1 MSEQILNA
9 LMRLFAI
16 VANVSRDGVPAV
28 ARNVVETYLKQM
40 LNQELVEKYLELFDQ
55 YLVLHNKGLKNKDDV
70 RGLKHNSLSAVKV
83 LNICFQIN
91 LELQQEQKVL
101 VVLRLLEYIK
111 FVNKIS
117 EKELEFI
124 RTVADSF
131 NIPDN
136 EFYNLK
142 AFVLDSFYNIPDKS
156 QILLVDNNKNPEQ
169 ALNDLF
175 GFSKIKHIYNEN
187 INGII
192 TFLHIPSTNMYIFYY
207 LGDDN
212 IYLNGQNV
220 APKWGYI
227 FNVGSSIRGLKI
239 NTIYYSDVANKF
251 REAYIKD
258 KIVFSAQDVQLRFKN
273 SNTGINNFTFSEDSG
288 QLIGIMGGSGVGKST
303 LLNLLNGKIK
313 PDSGEIL
320 INGYNIHTQREVL
333 KGLIGFVPQDD
344 LLIEE
349 LTVYQNLF
357 FNARLCFGN
366 YSDEVLHEL
375 VIKMLQDLDL
385 FESKDLP
392 VGNALNKFISGGQR
406 KRLNIA
412 LELIREPSVLLVDEP
427 TSGLSSMDSETVM
440 DLLKEQTLKGRLV
453 IVNIHQ
459 PSSDIYKMFDKIIVL
474 DRGGYLVYYG
484 NPVDA
489 IVYFKT
495 VSNHVN
501 AREAECTKCGNVNPE
516 QVLQILE
523 AKVVNEF
530 GKLTHNRKNSSEEW
544 HRIYQNKIKS
554 KEKTVPQQL
563 PLPTSNFKIP
573 GKFRQFRI
581 FMLRDILS
589 KITNKQYLLIN
600 FLEAPL
606 LAVIIGFFTKYIS
619 GTEGNPDAYV
629 FSMNEN
635 LPVYLFMSV
644 IVALFI
650 GLTVSAQEIIRDR
663 RILERE
669 SFLNLSKFSYL
680 NSKIMLMFLLSAIQ
694 MFTFVIIGNWILG
707 IKDMAWYYWL
717 ILFSTACFANILGL
731 NISASMNSIVTIYI
745 LIPFILV
752 PQLLFSGVIVKFD
765 KLHKN
770 ITNERYVPVIGDIM
784 ASRWAYEALAVQ
796 QFKANNYQKHFFK
809 IEKEMSAYVFNYNYL
824 IPELQLKVAKC
835 QENIVAQSNPKETEN
850 NLLLIKNEIE
860 KLKLQVTTI
869 PFLFSDSLSLRSFNS
884 EIAQLTKRY
893 LDESK
898 DYFINKYSRLSL
910 QRDKKYKELL
920 EKFGNDKKKF
930 DIWKDAHNNQT
941 LADLVLNKQDMKKIL
956 ETEEFLLQ
964 KTDPIFLKPDHNFG
978 RAHFYAAIKKFL
990 NNFLETYWFNFIVL
1004 WLMSLVLYFTLLHDV
1019 FRRFSDFLSSLKIF
1033 SILYKPL
1040 KEGMQQMNSTKKNKI

>member
-1 MSEQILNA
+1 MSESILNA

-40 LNQELVEKYLELFDQ
+40 LNQELVAKYIELFDQ
-55 YLVLHNKGLKNKDDV
+55 YLTLHNKGLKNKDDV
-70 RGLKHNSLSAVKV
+70 RSLKHNSLSAVKV
-83 LNICFQIN
+83 LNICYQIN

-131 NIPDN
+131 NIPDK
-136 EFYNLK
+136 EFFNLK

-156 QILLVDNNKNPEQ
+156 QILLIDNNKNPEQ

-175 GFSKIKHIYNEN
+175 GFSQIKHIYNEN

-212 IYLNGQNV
+212 IYLNGQNI

-258 KIVFSAQDVQLRFKN
+258 KIIFSAQQVELRFKN
-273 SNTGINNFTFSEDSG
+273 SNTGINDFTFTEESG

-313 PDSGEIL
+313 PDKGEIL
-320 INGYNIHTQREVL
+320 INGYNIHTQQEAL
-333 KGLIGFVPQDD
+333 KGLIGYVPQDD

-366 YSDEVLHEL
+366 YTDDVLHDV

-385 FESKDLP
+385 FDSKDLP
-392 VGNALNKFISGGQR
+392 VGNALNKYISGGQR

-495 VSNHVN
+495 ASNHVN

-530 GKLTHNRKNSSEEW
+530 GKLTHNRKFSPEEW
-544 HRIYQNKIKS
+544 NNIYKNKIQS
-554 KEKTVPQQL
+554 KTIKPSQQL
-563 PLPTSNFKIP
+563 PLPKSNFKIP

-589 KITNKQYLLIN
+589 KITNRQYLLIN

-650 GLTVSAQEIIRDR
+650 GLTVSAQEIIRDK

-680 NSKIMLMFLLSAIQ
+680 NSKIMLMFLLSAFQ
-694 MFTFVIIGNWILG
+694 MFTFVFIGNWILG
-707 IKDMAWYYWL
+707 IQDMNWYYWL

-770 ITNERYVPVIGDIM
+770 ITNELYVPVIGDIM

-796 QFKANNYQKHFFK
+796 QFKANQYQKHFFQ
-809 IEKEMSAYVFNYNYL
+809 IDKEMSVHVYNYNYL
-824 IPELQLKVAKC
+824 IPELQLKIAKC
-835 QENIVAQSNPKETEN
+835 QENVVAQTNEAETKN
-850 NLLLIKNEIE
+850 NLLIIKNEIE
-860 KLKLQVTTI
+860 KLKKQVKKI
-869 PFLFSDSLSLRSFNS
+869 PFLFSDSLTIRSFNS

-893 LDESK
+893 LEELK
-898 DYFINKYSRLSL
+898 DHFINKYSKLSS
-910 QRDKKYKELL
+910 QRDKKYNELL
-920 EKFGNDKKKF
+920 SKFDNDKKKF
-930 DIWKDAHNNQT
+930 DAWKDAHYNQAI
-941 LADLVLNKQDMKKIL
+941 ADLVLNKQDIKKIL
-956 ETEEFLLQ
+956 ETDKHLLQ

-978 RAHFYAAIKKFL
+978 RAHFYAAIKKFMHHYV
-990 NNFLETYWFNFIVL
+990 ETYWFDFAIL
-1004 WLMSLVLYFTLLHDV
+1004 WLMSLVLYFTLLFDV
-1019 FRRFSDFLSSLKIF
+1019 FKKLSNLISSIKIF
-1033 SILYKPL
+1033 SSLYKPL
-1040 KEGMQQMNSTKKNKI
+1040 KEGMQQMSSTIKK